1 MENER
6 VGWSLKGCVSDQLGN
21 LMKKNSLHHHEG
33 RNGKTERASLLAT
46 PSFGRGSFVLVMLLF
61 LLIGCVRAKPTVTY
75 KSLQETTFQS
85 RTQPASLSQKS
96 AETLIQ
102 EGFVKIGYLSLNIME
117 KTCKHYN
124 LGGEDIQ
131 DKCITWP
138 DSDPVP
144 WLLQRGQAVGGDLV
158 VIEFEKPYTEI
169 MNMIARDGYYRKEFS
184 AITAAVWRKDG

>member
-1 MENER
+1 MAEPAIR
-6 VGWSLKGCVSDQLGN
+6 PTVGYHGAQKVE
-21 LMKKNSLHHHEG
+21 LMKNG
-33 RNGKTERASLLAT
+33 REKTQPGSCVILGLGCLAWVLLGLGCQIGKPIL
-46 PSFGRGSFVLVMLLF
+46 
-61 LLIGCVRAKPTVTY
+61 TY
-75 KSLQETTFQS
+75 QPLQEKTFQS

-96 AETLIQ
+96 AETLVQ

-117 KTCKHYN
+117 KICKHYD

-131 DKCITWP
+131 EKCTTAP

-144 WLLQRGQAVGGDLV
+144 WLLERGQAVGGDLI

-169 MNMIARDGYYRKEFS
+169 MNMMARDGYYEKKYS

>member
-1 MENER
+1 
-6 VGWSLKGCVSDQLGN
+6 
-21 LMKKNSLHHHEG
+21 MKKISLNHHEG
-33 RNGKTERASLLAT
+33 RNGKTERASFLAT
-46 PSFGRGSFVLVMLLF
+46 PSFGHGSFVWVMLLF
-61 LLIGCVRAKPTVTY
+61 LLIGCVRAKPTLTY
-75 KSLQETTFQS
+75 QPLHETTFQS

-117 KTCKHYN
+117 KTCKHYY

-131 DKCITWP
+131 DKCITAP
-138 DSDPVP
+138 DSDPLP
-144 WLLQRGQAVGGDLV
+144 WLLQRGQAAGGDLV

-169 MNMIARDGYYRKEFS
+169 MNMMARDGYYRKEFS

>member
-1 MENER
+1 M
-6 VGWSLKGCVSDQLGN
+6 GSWGLKEE
-21 LMKKNSLHHHEG
+21 MKIGSKEIRH
-33 RNGKTERASLLAT
+33 GKTERASLLAT
-46 PSFGRGSFVLVMLLF
+46 PSFGRGSFIWVMLLF

-75 KSLQETTFQS
+75 KPLQETTFQS

-117 KTCKHYN
+117 KICKHYD

-131 DKCITWP
+131 GKCTTAP
-138 DSDPVP
+138 DSDPLP
-144 WLLQRGQAVGGDLV
+144 WLLQRGQAVGGDLI

-169 MNMIARDGYYRKEFS
+169 MNMMARDGYYEKIYS

>member
-1 MENER
+1 MAR
-6 VGWSLKGCVSDQLGN
+6 SLVLP
-21 LMKKNSLHHHEG
+21 LVLL
-33 RNGKTERASLLAT
+33 LLA
-46 PSFGRGSFVLVMLLF
+46 
-61 LLIGCVRAKPTVTY
+61 GCLRAKPTVTY
-75 KSLQETTFQS
+75 KPLQETSFQS
-85 RTQPASLSQKS
+85 RTQQASLSQKS

-102 EGFVKIGYLSLNIME
+102 EGFVKIGYLSLNILE
-117 KTCKHYN
+117 KTCKHHY

-169 MNMIARDGYYRKEFS
+169 MNMIARDGYYEKKYS

>member
-1 MENER
+1 
-6 VGWSLKGCVSDQLGN
+6 VKLGR
-21 LMKKNSLHHHEG
+21 KEIRKV
-33 RNGKTERASLLAT
+33 KTEGASLFSAR
-46 PSFGRGSFVLVMLLF
+46 PFGYASFVLLLV
-61 LLIGCVRAKPTVTY
+61 LLLLAGCVRAKPTVTY

-85 RTQPASLSQKS
+85 RTQTASLSQKS

-117 KTCKHYN
+117 KTCKHYY

-169 MNMIARDGYYRKEFS
+169 MNMIARDGYYSKEYS
-184 AITAAVWRKDG
+184 DITAAVWRKDG